1 MRLLKFVKFFILI
14 WCLFI
19 TGAAGQTINQNTSPQ
34 TVQKTSQNETAFIE
48 RFKKPEHI
56 NLLQG
61 AMWTLTHDYDDF
73 KHMQEV
79 LKTFQNY
86 FEAIGK
92 YESGDRA
99 ALEKLGGV
107 KGFKD
112 KLALWLNDE
121 DQAVRAF
128 AALMLGISGD
138 IFARRSQPARRP
150 EV

>member
-1 MRLLKFVKFFILI
+1 MKILTIFIFI
-14 WCLFI
+14 VLF
-19 TGAAGQTINQNTSPQ
+19 AGSA
-34 TVQKTSQNETAFIE
+34 TSQINSQTTFSQPAQTSFQDDAAFIE

-61 AMWTLTHDYDDF
+61 ALWTLTHLIFDDF

-92 YESGDRA
+92 YEAGDRA
-99 ALEKLGGV
+99 ALENLGGV

-112 KLALWLNDE
+112 KLAQWLNDE

-128 AALMLGISGD
+128 ATAMLGISGD
-138 IFARRSQPARRP
+138 RSLRAAGRQPTQRS
-150 EV
+150 EI